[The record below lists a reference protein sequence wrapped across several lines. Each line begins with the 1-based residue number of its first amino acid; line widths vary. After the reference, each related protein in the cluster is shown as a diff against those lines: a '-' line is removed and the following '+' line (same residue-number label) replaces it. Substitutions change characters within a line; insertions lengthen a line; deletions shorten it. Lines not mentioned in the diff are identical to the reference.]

1 METPKEGG
9 RGRGG
14 HDAGERERAVPRQ
27 NGPVSRSLLAAL
39 LLGVSAVASLAW
51 LGWQAT
57 TVLAAAGGP
66 PGHAEAELRILS
78 GLLIL
83 GGWIV
88 AWRLYRRS
96 EEG

>member
-1 METPKEGG
+1 M
-9 RGRGG
+9 
-14 HDAGERERAVPRQ
+14 
-27 NGPVSRSLLAAL
+27 SRSILAAL
-39 LLGVSAVASLAW
+39 LLAVSAAASIGW

-83 GGWIV
+83 GGWVV